1 MNSCDRWL
9 YVGLEAVKIWT
20 ILLFGLVFSG
30 VMLFKA
36 RPGEPTE
43 GFLIAIAFFISAW
56 MFWYLADTLA
66 VITGKLQFRLILFV
80 FAWSVTGYVALLDGL
95 SHYFLSDFWVVAI
108 VLICSGGFGFWE
120 FKRMMDNLSK
130 SRSTEGSSDS
140 G

>member
-1 MNSCDRWL
+1 MNWFDRWL

-30 VMLFKA
+30 AMLFKA

-43 GFLIAIAFFISAW
+43 GYLIAIAFFVSAW

-66 VITGKLQFRLILFV
+66 VITEKLQLRLILFV
-80 FAWSVTGYVALLDGL
+80 FGATAIGYVVLLDGL
-95 SHYFLSDFWVVAI
+95 SHYFLSDFWLVAA
-108 VLICSGGFGFWE
+108 VLVCSGGLGFWE
-120 FKRMMDNLSK
+120 FKRLMDNLSK
-130 SRSTEGSSDS
+130 SQNTEGSSDS